1 MAIELNTIKHK
12 VPIKRNN
19 KFFGKEDFDLELNFS
34 MEYMEQDMKLI

>member
-19 KFFGKEDFDLELNFS
+19 KFFGKEDTG
-34 MEYMEQDMKLI
+34 KV